1 MKSMLCEASSV
12 IKAIEEAWDKS
23 GKPVEFTVKILEQ
36 GKKGFMWFGGEPT
49 IISFAYEP
57 KKQPSRPSEKPKHSG
72 SNQPERRKQHPVQHA
87 HQQPSQQPQ
96 KAQQSPKSQPV
107 KTHVPQSKP
116 VQQKE
121 LPVQASK
128 PINTK
133 VQEPK
138 ENINHWTNEFVE
150 NITQNLNDLCGI
162 LAIKTPYS
170 VRTDNRKLHITFES
184 RLLGASDEKM
194 LFISLSYL
202 LMQFVKKRFKKKF
215 RGFHLIL
222 KSKDSA
228 AHDDEQAP
236 SE

>member
-1 MKSMLCEASSV
+1 MLCEASSV

-23 GKPVEFTVKILEQ
+23 GKPVEFSVKILEQ
-36 GKKGFMWFGGEPT
+36 GKKGFLWFGGEPT

-57 KKQPSRPSEKPKHSG
+57 KKQPNRPSEKPKHTSN
-72 SNQPERRKQHPVQHA
+72 NQPDRQRQHPSQNA
-87 HQQPSQQPQ
+87 YQQPSAQHQ
-96 KAQQSPKSQPV
+96 KAHQAPKSQQV
-107 KTHVPQSKP
+107 KVQTPQPKP
-116 VQQKE
+116 LQHKE
-121 LPVQASK
+121 LPVQQSK

-133 VQEPK
+133 AQEPK

-150 NITQNLNDLCGI
+150 NISQNLNDLCSI
-162 LAIKTPYS
+162 LTIKTPYAI
-170 VRTDNRKLHITFES
+170 RTDNRKLHITFES

-222 KSKDSA
+222 KSKDSE